1 MCVASKQATAAGF
14 VVEKL
19 LPVSLAQCSA
29 SPCSRDGT
37 RTFLRFMAPPASSVE
52 TEASGV
58 FPSDFQRGH
67 LKPMWGPG
75 RVHTHTALAQCSQG
89 PGFHPQ
95 HCKKKKKNFFYIKT

>member
-75 RVHTHTALAQCSQG
+75 RGSHTHSAGPVFPRPWVPSSALQ
-89 PGFHPQ
+89 
-95 HCKKKKKNFFYIKT
+95 KKKKKKIFFI